1 MHVAIVENSP
11 LTHHGQVGVALNE
24 AGARI
29 EIFRPFA
36 DGRLPEAGGHDA
48 LVVFGGEQSALDDA
62 EHPYIPELAR
72 RMAAAA
78 RGNVA
83 VLGICLGS
91 QILARGLGAQNRLG
105 VAREFGWCRV
115 ERCGDGAGDPL
126 LGALPRDRFLV
137 PQWHSDTFSLPPGA
151 AHLAR
156 SETAE
161 VQAYR
166 VGRAGYGFQFHFEAN
181 RAVMADWLRCFPA
194 AIAGMDPAFAADH
207 PRRAATEG
215 AEADAIGLALARGW
229 VGLIAAGPAR

>member
-1 MHVAIVENSP
+1 
-11 LTHHGQVGVALNE
+11 
-24 AGARI
+24 
-29 EIFRPFA
+29 
-36 DGRLPEAGGHDA
+36 
-48 LVVFGGEQSALDDA
+48 
-62 EHPYIPELAR
+62 
-72 RMAAAA
+72 MAAAA
-78 RGNVA
+78 RGHVA

-91 QILARGLGAQNRLG
+91 QILARGLGAENRLG

-115 ERCGDGAGDPL
+115 ERCAEGAGDPL
-126 LGALPRDRFLV
+126 LGALPEGRFLA

-156 SETAE
+156 SQTAE

-194 AIAGMDPAFAADH
+194 AIAGMDPDFAADH

-229 VGLIAAGPAR
+229 VGLIAAR